1 MTTTASG
8 RHPARD
14 LLARYGAILRAAWA
28 ARRELAGPK
37 LLADEAAFLPAAL
50 SLQTTPAHPAPR
62 RVAIALCLLFVIALA
77 WAVFGKIDIVAVA
90 QGRIV
95 VSERTKTLQPL
106 EAGIVKRVLVKDGD
120 AVQIGQVLVELDAT
134 NASADSASV
143 QEQLSAATSEEQR
156 ASLLMT
162 ALRTGKAPLP
172 PLPLGEVRGRDGAF
186 EPHAASPS
194 SGSGL
199 QAAARTASEGQRSR
213 ASPQLQ
219 AEWLDITAKLSKLSA
234 EQSRRQAEIA
244 TVRETITKLEA
255 TLPIA
260 QQREADFK
268 GLADQGFMSSHAG
281 QDRTRERIEQE
292 RDLATQ
298 RARLAEAQAALVETE
313 NNRGAYL
320 AETQR
325 TLSDRQAQ
333 ATLKRQQLT
342 QERSKTEQRSRL
354 MQLTAPVAGTVQQV
368 AIHTRGGVVTPAQ
381 VLMVIVP
388 KDAQVTAEV
397 VIDNKDIG
405 FVSAGQTAAIK
416 LETFPFTRYGTVD
429 ATVKSVSADAVNDEK
444 RGAIF
449 PATLTLA
456 QSSIAI
462 DGKRINLSPGMN
474 LTAEIK
480 TGKRRVIDYLL
491 SPVQTAVSESLGE
504 R

>member
-1 MTTTASG
+1 MTIFSDPTAQ
-8 RHPARD
+8 RHPALE
-14 LLARYGAILRAAWA
+14 LLARYGAVLRAAWA

-37 LLADEAAFLPAAL
+37 LLTDEAAFLPAAL

-62 RVAIALCLLFVIALA
+62 RVAIAVCLLFVIALA
-77 WAVFGKIDIVAVA
+77 WAIFGKIDIVAVA

-120 AVQIGQVLVELDAT
+120 VVQQGQVLVVLDAT
-134 NASADSASV
+134 NASADGVNV
-143 QEQLSAATSEEQR
+143 QEQLSAVSAEEQR
-156 ASLLMT
+156 AAALQA
-162 ALRTGKAPLP
+162 ALRTNRAPALS
-172 PLPLGEVRGRDGAF
+172 GAKN
-186 EPHAASPS
+186 ASPRD
-194 SGSGL
+194 
-199 QAAARTASEGQRSR
+199 AA
-213 ASPQLQ
+213 QLQ
-219 AEWLDITAKLSKLSA
+219 TEWQDITAKLAKLSA
-234 EQSRRQAEIA
+234 EQSRRQAEMA
-244 TVRETITKLEA
+244 TVRETITKLVA

-260 QQREADFK
+260 QQREADVK

-298 RARLAEAQAALVETE
+298 RARLAEAQAALVETQ
-313 NNRGAYL
+313 NSRSAYL

-325 TLSDRQAQ
+325 LLSDRQAQ

-354 MQLTAPVAGTVQQV
+354 TQLTAPVAGTVQQV
-368 AIHTRGGVVTPAQ
+368 AIHTQGGVVTPAQ

-397 VIDNKDIG
+397 VVDNKDIG
-405 FVSAGQTAAIK
+405 FVSAGQLAAIK

-429 ATVKSVSADAVNDEK
+429 AKVHSVTADAVNDEK

-456 QSSIAI
+456 QNSIAI